1 MPEEKKIN
9 TTEEMLLTSSSQEQ
23 VMKALQRFYK
33 DATNIVLGEQSN
45 YLLLLDRMAD
55 VYCSKGNDELWNL
68 IHEAKET
75 SFSLSLKKMDVL
87 AEILVL
93 IEEFY
98 S

>member
-1 MPEEKKIN
+1 MPEEKDPN
-9 TTEEMLLTSSSQEQ
+9 VTEEMLLTSSSQEQ

-33 DATNIVLGEQSN
+33 EATNMVLGEQSD

-55 VYCSKGNDELWNL
+55 IYCSKEDNGLWRL
-68 IHEAKET
+68 IHEAKGA
-75 SFSLSLKKMDVL
+75 SSSLSSKRMDVL

>member
-1 MPEEKKIN
+1 MPEEKDLN
-9 TTEEMLLTSSSQEQ
+9 VTEEMLLTSSSQEQ

-75 SFSLSLKKMDVL
+75 SFSLSSKRLDVL
-87 AEILVL
+87 AELLVL